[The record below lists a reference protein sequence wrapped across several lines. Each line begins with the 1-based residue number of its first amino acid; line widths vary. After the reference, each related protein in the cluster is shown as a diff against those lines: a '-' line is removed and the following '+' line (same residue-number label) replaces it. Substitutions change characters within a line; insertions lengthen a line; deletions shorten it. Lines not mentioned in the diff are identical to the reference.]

1 MKEYFKKG
9 QIVPKRLRMVI
20 THRKAQ
26 ANVRF
31 GCDVIV
37 EDRTITATSQVE
49 KAVICAEVFK
59 GIRRNNG
66 TYQRVAYS
74 FVDMKINGDGITG
87 STAFNIKL

>member
-9 QIVPKRLRMVI
+9 QIVPKRLRMVL

-26 ANVRF
+26 ANIRF

-37 EDRTITATSQVE
+37 EGRTITAISQVE
-49 KAVICAEVFK
+49 KSVICAEAWK

-66 TYQRVAYS
+66 TYQRVTYS
-74 FVDMKINGDGITG
+74 FIGMMINGDGITA